1 MAKNTD
7 STRKFLQNIRTTKSN
22 SQIEAILSTTIAAG
36 EIAVQIGLSDQE
48 GSAKTQEIATE
59 TGLWVLAGDA
69 KNPTQAVRIPSEAKV
84 NEMISGGAVAEVDK
98 IEEAVGLQD
107 DGTIVKGDNSVW
119 GTETKYF
126 NSASTVVNAVKALDT
141 NLNALSGVVA
151 ACDYELAKDD
161 NKIVVSLAQ
170 VDGKISGTSENITSV
185 KLGGYSEGTDADIAA
200 TDTLGEAL
208 GKLQAQIN
216 AMDLT
221 EVSGVGEIITAVSE
235 TDGKVS
241 ATKTPIKDVKLTG
254 YSKDTT
260 KTGAI
265 TGEDDIEDALS
276 KLENT
281 VAANKITNADKSIVV
296 TEPSGAATTT
306 DIKVNIKSG
315 EKVIKLGNDGIYTD
329 IKVSGASTSELEDLG
344 TNVREAYKLLDS
356 EGHQLGDWIKIYKD
370 SAVANV
376 ALGHIGDLLQGTT
389 AVTEEGDSA
398 IIEPDTASTQEC
410 LNLVYHL
417 ENDKY
422 KLTQVSLEDFLQESE
437 FKDGLQVSNNHEV
450 SVKIDSTSEKDSQET
465 PVSFL
470 TVSENG
476 VKVDGIKNEI
486 DRKIAALDKT
496 DDAAVAGQYVAAI
509 EETDGVVAVKTRANV
524 SEAVL
529 NNYTKGSDATAV
541 APADTVNQAISKL
554 ENQVDKAKA
563 AATTKVVEGVEN
575 EHLAITSA
583 TSTSDSSVT
592 YTVTL
597 TDVASQEDVNEIARF
612 VGLGDT
618 EKNRTYSHDSSNY
631 LPSSNNTVKGDIE
644 TIDSILGKVESTPA
658 SSADTV
664 FSSENTVAKS
674 ISDIKKDLASF
685 KDKLNVVDDGQYI
698 DAELTKGADGTFT
711 IGVSALTQSVSA
723 ATSSTSKL
731 VDSWDA
737 KVNLV
742 HEIVDKTDT
751 TKANRF
757 NVTKTE
763 ATNDNS
769 GVVYDFTN
777 LVVDCGT
784 F

>member
-1 MAKNTD
+1 MAKNPD
-7 STRKFLQNIRTTKSN
+7 STRKFLQNIRTPKPN
-22 SQIEAILSTTIAAG
+22 NEIEPILSSTIAAG
-36 EIAVQIGLSDQE
+36 EIAVQM
-48 GSAKTQEIATE
+48 GSGDTTDESKVT
-59 TGLWVLAGDA
+59 TGLWTLAADGIT
-69 KNPTQAVRIPSEAKV
+69 PVRFPSEARV
-84 NEMISGGAVAEVDK
+84 QAMISSGAVLEVDK
-98 IEEAVGLQD
+98 IETAVGLTENGELPSDWKDNTEFITSSTSVIDAVQD
-107 DGTIVKGDNSVW
+107 LDHALTTVSGNIQSTIL
-119 GTETKYF
+119 
-126 NSASTVVNAVKALDT
+126 A
-141 NLNALSGVVA
+141 LNATSVADENKVVT
-151 ACDYELAKDD
+151 D
-161 NKIVVSLAQ
+161 VTQ
-170 VDGKISGTSENITSV
+170 TDGKITATASNITGV
-185 KLGGYSEGTDADIAA
+185 KLGGYTEGTDADIAA

-216 AMDLT
+216 AMDK
-221 EVSGVGEIITAVSE
+221 TANVVAGQVVTTVAE
-235 TDGKVS
+235 EDGKVTE
-241 ATKTPIKDVKLTG
+241 TKASVKDLQLGG
-254 YSKDTT
+254 YSKDSSA
-260 KTGAI
+260 TG
-265 TGEDDIEDALS
+265 DIASTDTINTALS

-281 VAANKITNADKSIVV
+281 VAANKISNADGSINVI
-296 TEPSGAATTT
+296 TATTGT
-306 DIKVNIKSG
+306 DINVNIKSNEHVLAKDG
-315 EKVIKLGNDGIYTD
+315 NEGLYTNIKISGVTPSSETVKEEFKLFGTDGT
-329 IKVSGASTSELEDLG
+329 
-344 TNVREAYKLLDS
+344 
-356 EGHQLGDWIKIYKD
+356 QLGDSIKIYKD
-370 SAVANV
+370 SHIVSIDYVESSQTLEYKYIDAEGNTQTTDIDMSELVLEAEFASGVGITNHVAHGV
-376 ALGHIGDLLQGTT
+376 VDPA
-389 AVTEEGDSA
+389 
-398 IIEPDTASTQEC
+398 
-410 LNLVYHL
+410 
-417 ENDKY
+417 
-422 KLTQVSLEDFLQESE
+422 
-437 FKDGLQVSNNHEV
+437 
-450 SVKIDSTSEKDSQET
+450 SEKDSNND
-465 PVSFL
+465 SFL
-470 TVSENG
+470 TVG
-476 VKVDGIKNEI
+476 ADGFKVDGIKDEI
-486 DRKIAALDKT
+486 DAKIAALDKT

-597 TDVASQEDVNEIARF
+597 TDVASQEDVNEIAGF
-612 VGLGDT
+612 VGLGGT

-674 ISDIKKDLASF
+674 ISDIKKDIAAF
-685 KDKLNVVDDGQYI
+685 KDKLNVVDDAKYI
-698 DAELTKGADGTFT
+698 VAELTKTNGTFT

-723 ATSSTSKL
+723 ATSTTSAL

-742 HEIVDKTDT
+742 HEIVDNT
-751 TKANRF
+751 TGANTF

-763 ATNDNS
+763 ATNNNS

>member
-1 MAKNTD
+1 MAKNPD

-22 SQIEAILSTTIAAG
+22 SGIEAILSGTVAIG

-69 KNPTQAVRIPSEAKV
+69 TNPTQAVKIPSEARVK
-84 NEMISGGAVAEVDK
+84 ELISGGAVAEVDK
-98 IEEAVGLQD
+98 IEAAVGLQD
-107 DGTIVKGDNSVW
+107 DGTIVKDDNSVW

-126 NSASTVVNAVKALDT
+126 NSASTVVNAVKELDT

-151 ACDYELAKDD
+151 DCDYELAKNE

-185 KLGGYSEGTDADIAA
+185 KLDGYTVGGDDSGKVTS
-200 TDTLGEAL
+200 TDTLGAAL
-208 GKLQAQIN
+208 GKLQGQIN
-216 AMDLT
+216 GMDKDADSVAGKVVT
-221 EVSGVGEIITAVSE
+221 TVSE
-235 TDGKVS
+235 VDGKVS
-241 ATKTPIKDVKLTG
+241 ETKANVKDLQLGG

-260 KTGAI
+260 ATGAI
-265 TGEDDIEDALS
+265 AGTDTINTALS

-296 TEPSGAATTT
+296 TEPTGTATTT

-315 EKVIKLGNDGIYTD
+315 ENVIKLGEDGIYTNLNVVKITEELPATVKERYELRDSDDVKIGASID
-329 IKVSGASTSELEDLG
+329 IAKDSHIVSITYITDSADTHYQNLQYVYIDASGATQTVYVDMSSLVLEAEFASG
-344 TNVREAYKLLDS
+344 VGITN
-356 EGHQLGDWIKIYKD
+356 H
-370 SAVANV
+370 VAHGV
-376 ALGHIGDLLQGTT
+376 VD
-389 AVTEEGDSA
+389 
-398 IIEPDTASTQEC
+398 P
-410 LNLVYHL
+410 
-417 ENDKY
+417 
-422 KLTQVSLEDFLQESE
+422 
-437 FKDGLQVSNNHEV
+437 
-450 SVKIDSTSEKDSQET
+450 TSEKDESN
-465 PVSFL
+465 VAFL
-470 TVSENG
+470 TVDGPGFKIS
-476 VKVDGIKNEI
+476 GIKDAI
-486 DRKIAALDKT
+486 DTKINKLDVT
-496 DDAAVAGQYVAAI
+496 DDATVAGQYVAAI
-509 EETDGVVAVKTRANV
+509 QEENGIVSVKERKNV

-529 NNYTKGSDATAV
+529 NNYAKGTDATNV
-541 APADTVNQAISKL
+541 AATDTLNQAISKL

-563 AATTKVVEGVEN
+563 AATTKVVEGTDN
-575 EHLAITSA
+575 DHLTITSA
-583 TSTSDSSVT
+583 TSTTDSSVT

-597 TDVASQEDVNEIARF
+597 TDVASKEDVDEIAGF
-612 VGLGDT
+612 VGLSGQ
-618 EKNRTYSHDSSNY
+618 EKERTYSHTSSNY

-644 TIDSILGKVESTPA
+644 TIDTILGKDETAGPDNSGN
-658 SSADTV
+658 TV

-674 ISDIKKDLASF
+674 ISDIKKDIAAF
-685 KDKLNVVDDGQYI
+685 KDKLNVVDDDKYI
-698 DAELTKGADGTFT
+698 KTVLTKGDDGTFT

-742 HEIVDKTDT
+742 HEIVDNTDT

-763 ATNDNS
+763 ASDSNS